1 MARNSENI
9 AGAISAVNG
18 IVGAQTEALAQI
30 KTTLARKAAGATDI
44 SLGITS
50 AAVGD
55 IVKVKAVDANGKPTE
70 WEATGDGRGDVTW
83 AETLLASGTMVA
95 DTTVDYDT
103 GINLATLR
111 EYKSFVYRLKGAS
124 NVKLNNLYLTL
135 GSSIANLLDRGSESG
150 RIIVFEWADAAQT
163 VLYMKSGYSGNSSMV
178 KLDKNFAA
186 AIYDTQGYELG
197 QWNVIRYIDVS
208 ALPETTP
215 LKFYCVNVPTI
226 DYAFDIRGLTK

>member
-30 KTTLARKAAGATDI
+30 KTTLAKKAAGATDI

-55 IVKVKAVDANGKPTE
+55 IVKVKAVDASGKPTE
-70 WEATGDGRGDVTW
+70 WEAASIVW
-83 AETLLASGTMVA
+83 AETVLASGALVA

-103 GINLATLR
+103 GITLATLR

-124 NVKLNNLYLTL
+124 NVKLTNLYLML

-150 RIIVFEWADAAQT
+150 RIIVFEWADTART
-163 VLYMKSGYSGNSSMV
+163 VLYMKSGYSGNSSIV

-197 QWNVIRYIDVS
+197 QWNVVRYIDIS

-215 LKFYCVNVPTI
+215 LRFYCVNVPTI
-226 DYAFDIRGLTK
+226 DYAFDVRGLTK

>member
-9 AGAISAVNG
+9 AGAISAVNN
-18 IVGAQTEALAQI
+18 IVSAQTEALAKI
-30 KTTLARKAAGATDI
+30 KTTLERKAAGETDI

-55 IVKVKAVDANGKPTE
+55 IVKVKAVDADGKPTE
-70 WEATGDGRGDVTW
+70 WEAASIVW
-83 AETLLASGTMVA
+83 AETVLASGTLVA

-103 GINLATLR
+103 GVTLATLR

-124 NVKLNNLYLTL
+124 NVKLTNLYLML
-135 GSSIANLLDRGSESG
+135 GSSIANLLDRGNESG
-150 RIIVFEWADAAQT
+150 RIIVFEWADTAQT

-178 KLDKNFAA
+178 KLDKNFAT

-197 QWNVIRYIDVS
+197 QWNVIRYIDIS
-208 ALPETTP
+208 ALPETAP
-215 LKFYCVNVPTI
+215 LKFYCATVPTI

>member
-30 KTTLARKAAGATDI
+30 KTTLARKAAGTTDI

-55 IVKVKAVDANGKPTE
+55 IVKVKAVDENGKPTE
-70 WEATGDGRGDVTW
+70 WEVASIVW
-83 AETLLASGTMVA
+83 AETVLASGTLVA

-103 GINLATLR
+103 GITLATLR

-124 NVKLNNLYLTL
+124 NVKLTNLYLML

-150 RIIVFEWADAAQT
+150 RIIVFEWADTAQT

-197 QWNVIRYIDVS
+197 QWNVVRYIDIS

-215 LKFYCVNVPTI
+215 LRFYCVNVPTI
-226 DYAFDIRGLTK
+226 DYAFDVRGLTK

>member
-18 IVGAQTEALAQI
+18 IVSTQTEALAQI
-30 KTTLARKAAGATDI
+30 KTTLERKVLP
-44 SLGITS
+44 SVL
-50 AAVGD
+50 
-55 IVKVKAVDANGKPTE
+55 
-70 WEATGDGRGDVTW
+70 W
-83 AETLLASGTMVA
+83 AETVLASGTLVT

-103 GINLATLR
+103 GLTLAALR
-111 EYKSFVYRLKGAS
+111 EYKSFVYRLKGTS
-124 NVKLNNLYLTL
+124 NVKLNNLYLML

-150 RIIVFEWADAAQT
+150 RIIVFEWADTAQT
-163 VLYMKSGYSGNSSMV
+163 MLYMKSGYSGNSSMV

-208 ALPETTP
+208 TLPETTP